1 MKGLAVMKKLF
12 YYVSLALP
20 IAYMIA
26 IWVMSSLP
34 HNAVIEL
41 PNSRV
46 DVILKESLHL
56 VEFAILYVL
65 FVIPL
70 AISGKLTLKTS
81 MIVAIISATY
91 GVADEIHQSFVPY
104 RSATI
109 IDVVKDWIGVIAAWA
124 HVRYHYFHRKK
135 SILNKITNF
144 YAKKA
149 N

>member
-1 MKGLAVMKKLF
+1 MKRFF

-20 IAYMIA
+20 IVYMIA

-41 PNSRV
+41 PNSKV
-46 DVILKESLHL
+46 DVFLKESLHL

-65 FVIPL
+65 FIIPL

-81 MIVAIISATY
+81 MIVSIISASY
-91 GVADEIHQSFVPY
+91 GVIDEIHQYFVPY
-104 RSATI
+104 RSATL

-135 SILNKITNF
+135 SVLNKLTSY
-144 YAKKA
+144 YAKRA